1 MHALICA
8 AAGLTVSLVAAGVSN
23 AAVRGDATRF
33 NSVDQFRI
41 MEGLNYTSVWNLT
54 GDERAIPATE
64 TYDAAVLAQNT
75 TGAFFIDDF
84 PDNFNFSLNQ
94 DGGPNLITGAATRVR
109 SWQTGNVVTVAAFTA
124 DSSDWLPAGV
134 DPGNGGGPLTAIR
147 FDVGAFAAGTDRL
160 AYPGYSS
167 SHVVAVNLVL
177 FVNGAAIFT
186 SSNLPAGNLN
196 LATGLGA
203 VGVVGGAAGVG
214 IDEVHMVFTLNVPT
228 PGAASV
234 FGLAGLAA
242 VRRRRR

>member
-8 AAGLTVSLVAAGVSN
+8 AAGLTVSLAAAGVSN

-33 NSVDQFRI
+33 NNVEQFRI
-41 MEGLNYTSVWNLT
+41 MEGLNYTSVWNRPA
-54 GDERAIPATE
+54 DERAIPATE
-64 TYDAAVLAQNT
+64 TFDAAALAQNT

-94 DGGPNLITGAATRVR
+94 DAGANLITGAATRVD
-109 SWQTGNVVTVAAFTA
+109 SWQVGNVVTIAAFTA

-134 DPGNGGGPLTAIR
+134 DPGNGGGVLTAIR
-147 FDVGAFAAGTDRL
+147 FDVGGFAAGTDSL
-160 AYPGYSS
+160 SYPGFSAG
-167 SHVVAVNLVL
+167 HVVSFSFVL
-177 FVNGAAIFT
+177 FIDGAPVFT
-186 SSNLPAGNLN
+186 SATPSATDYS
-196 LATGLGA
+196 TGLGA
-203 VGVVGGAAGVG
+203 VKVVGNAAGAG
-214 IDEVHMVFTLNVPT
+214 IDEMHMIFTLNVPT